1 LSHNVHAVTESL
13 PMKLVPHRT
22 VGRLSL
28 YWRILR
34 DLAAERGSHIYSH
47 ALAAK
52 AGVTAAQ
59 VRRDLMVTGYTG
71 TPVHGYE
78 ILKLRRHIED
88 FLFSPTEE
96 RAALAG
102 VGNMGR
108 AILAFFAGRRP
119 TLKIT
124 ASFEKDPEKTDRIIG
139 GCPCFSIEKA
149 ESVIRDT
156 GITVGIIAVP
166 TEEAQYVASLFV
178 SAGIRGILNFARTPL
193 QVPPEVYVEYIDL
206 AMAMDK
212 VAYFARRARR
222 SGGQLLEEERQP

>member
-1 LSHNVHAVTESL
+1 
-13 PMKLVPHRT
+13 MKSVAHRT

-34 DLAAERGSHIYSH
+34 DLGAKNGSHIYSH

-78 ILKLRRHIED
+78 IRKLQRHIEA

-108 AILAFFAGRRP
+108 AILTFFAGRRP

-124 ASFEKDPEKTDRIIG
+124 ASFEKDPQKTDRIIG
-139 GCPCFSIEKA
+139 GCPCYSIEKA
-149 ESVIRDT
+149 ESVIRDM

-166 TEEAQYVASLFV
+166 AEEAQYVASAFV

-212 VAYFARRARR
+212 VAYFARQLRR
-222 SGGQLLEEERQP
+222 SEGKLPEEESQP

>member
-1 LSHNVHAVTESL
+1 MINNRGHNIQKV
-13 PMKLVPHRT
+13 PMKPVAHRT

-28 YWRILR
+28 YRRILN
-34 DLAAERGSHIYSH
+34 DLGAESGSHIYSH

-59 VRRDLMVTGYTG
+59 VRRDLMVIGCTG

-78 ILKLRRHIED
+78 IQKLLRHIEE
-88 FLFSPTEE
+88 FLFPATEQK
-96 RAALAG
+96 AALAG

-119 TLKIT
+119 KLKII
-124 ASFEKDPEKTDRIIG
+124 ASFEKNPDKYNRIIG
-139 GCPCFSIEKA
+139 GCPSFSIEKA
-149 ESVIRDT
+149 ESVIRDM

-166 TEEAQYVASLFV
+166 TEEAQYVANVFI

-193 QVPPEVYVEYIDL
+193 QVPPEIYVEYIDL

-212 VAYFARRARR
+212 VAYFARRIHRFE
-222 SGGQLLEEERQP
+222 G

>member
-1 LSHNVHAVTESL
+1 
-13 PMKLVPHRT
+13 MKLVPHRT

-28 YWRILR
+28 YYRILT
-34 DLAAERGSHIYSH
+34 DLATESSRHIYSH

-78 ILKLRRHIED
+78 IHKLRRHIEE
-88 FLFSPTEE
+88 FLFPATEQ

-108 AILAFFAGRRP
+108 AVLTFFSGRRP

-124 ASFEKDPEKTDRIIG
+124 ASFEKDPEKYDRIIG
-139 GCPCFSIEKA
+139 GCPCFSIERA
-149 ESVIRDT
+149 QGIIHDM

-178 SAGIRGILNFARTPL
+178 TAGIRGILNFARTPL
-193 QVPPEVYVEYIDL
+193 QIPPEVYVEYIDL

-212 VAYFARRARR
+212 VVYFARQPGR
-222 SGGQLLEEERQP
+222 SERTLREQESQSCTMA